1 MLDAYDVR
9 KTALK
14 DAALSPGGTHHVHV
28 LQQSTPAGGVAI
40 VTYRSSTTPAD
51 EPREARNRRMSA
63 TRERS
68 RQAFKMLEWRL
79 IERAH
84 PNGIKKRR
92 RTAIA
97 ALPRER
103 KEFLDLEL
111 ARQPLLLDHEP
122 LFLDDLLSGEALE
135 EEALEFSTRWRV
147 PPWLAHGLAQDIVDH
162 HTWQDFASHWIMH
175 DKKSTLLGVW

>member
-84 PNGIKKRR
+84 PN
-92 RTAIA
+92 
-97 ALPRER
+97 
-103 KEFLDLEL
+103 
-111 ARQPLLLDHEP
+111 
-122 LFLDDLLSGEALE
+122 
-135 EEALEFSTRWRV
+135 
-147 PPWLAHGLAQDIVDH
+147 
-162 HTWQDFASHWIMH
+162 
-175 DKKSTLLGVW
+175 